1 MNKFPLRH
9 LCDIFIYLFTYLFFS
24 LYRHHLNI
32 LVPEN
37 FLSLNSPWKISE
49 RNIFQNDSLIELS
62 SEGNVVID
70 STSENRESIGGYQ
83 PISRERRDKEAEKED
98 GGRREKR
105 RRERGEELRTQTHD
119 EWTPCFVTMVNHHA
133 LCAAWHTA
141 TKLATNRNNLP
152 PNPPNRVFVS
162 RMTLKTDM
170 DRPRSFVRVHIRA
183 HYHPDAHFSAAYFF
197 YYANKEIF
205 RNAFVFWLKRNFLKT
220 TRRSNFHVSFE
231 TFWKWFLGCLI
242 GFASSYVITRE

>member
-170 DRPRSFVRVHIRA
+170 DRPRSFVHIRA

-205 RNAFVFWLKRNFLKT
+205 RNASLYSEWLKRNFFK
-220 TRRSNFHVSFE
+220 NDE
-231 TFWKWFLGCLI
+231 TFEFPRFFRNILKVV
-242 GFASSYVITRE
+242 ASSYVITRE